1 MSDTDGADTD
11 GADSVRAFAWRG
23 DGLDVLDQRLLPDE
37 ERWIRCAS
45 AGDVAQ
51 AIRDMAVRGA
61 PAIGIAAAYG
71 MVLAA
76 YTGGDLETAAADLGR
91 ARPTAVNL
99 HWALERMARVAAEF
113 APVER
118 AARLAAEAEAIHAE
132 DLAANRR
139 MGELGAAELGVS
151 GAVLTHCNTGALATA
166 GFGTALGVIR
176 TGWMQGRIT
185 EVLVD
190 ETRPWLQGSRLT
202 AWELEREGIPARVLC
217 DGAAAAAMARGD
229 VRWVVI
235 GADRVVANGDM
246 ANKIGSYGLAVLA
259 RHHGLGFMVVAP
271 TSTID
276 LATPEGAAIPVE
288 ERPADEV
295 LAWAGRRIAPE
306 GARAWNPVF
315 DVTPAALI
323 DVLVTERGVLRRPD
337 ATGIAR
343 LAGGDAVD
351 TPRVA
356 P

>member
-1 MSDTDGADTD
+1 MSDTDRV
-11 GADSVRAFAWRG
+11 DSVRALAWRG
-23 DGLDVLDQRLLPDE
+23 DGLELLDQRLLPHE
-37 ERWIRCAS
+37 ERWIRCAR
-45 AGDVAQ
+45 AFEVAW
-51 AIRDMAVRGA
+51 AIRDMVVRGA

-71 MVLAA
+71 MALAA
-76 YTGGDLETAAADLGR
+76 RAGDDLEAAAADLGR

-99 HWALERMARVAAEF
+99 HWALERMAQAAAES
-113 APVER
+113 APAER
-118 AARLAAEAEAIHAE
+118 AVRLAAEAEAIHAE
-132 DLAANRR
+132 DLEANRR
-139 MGELGAAELGVS
+139 MGELGAAELGAA

-176 TGWMQGRIT
+176 AGWAQGRIT

-259 RHHGLGFMVVAP
+259 RHHGIGFMVAVP

-276 LATPEGAAIPVE
+276 LATPEGAAIPIE

-315 DVTPAALI
+315 DVTPAALV

-337 ATGIAR
+337 AAGIAR
-343 LAGGDAVD
+343 LVGADAVD
-351 TPRVA
+351 TSRVA